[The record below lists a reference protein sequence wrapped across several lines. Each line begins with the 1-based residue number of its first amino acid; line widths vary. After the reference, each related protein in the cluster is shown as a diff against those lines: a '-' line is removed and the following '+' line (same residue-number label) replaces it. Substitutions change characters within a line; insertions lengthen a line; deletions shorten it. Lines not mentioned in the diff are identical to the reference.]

1 MKGYVLSPLAQAD
14 MDEIWDFTEERWGV
28 VQAKQYVREL
38 QRAIETV
45 ARDPRRGRA
54 CDDIRA
60 GYRKFSAGAHIIFFL
75 PLGDQVQII
84 RILHQRMD
92 FDQHL

>member
-1 MKGYVLSPLAQAD
+1 MRDYVLSPQAQAD
-14 MDEIWDFTEERWGV
+14 LDEIWDYTDERWGV
-28 VQAKQYVREL
+28 AQATRYVREL

-54 CDDIRA
+54 CDDIRP

-75 PLGDQVQII
+75 LVGDQVQIV

>member
-1 MKGYVLSPLAQAD
+1 MTGYVLSPLAQAD
-14 MDEIWDFTEERWGV
+14 MDEIWDYTDERWGI

-54 CDDIRA
+54 CDDIRP
-60 GYRKFSAGAHIIFFL
+60 GYRKFPAGAHIIFFL
-75 PLGDQVQII
+75 PLGDRVQIV